1 MKEKNVRA
9 ILPPEVARI
18 LNYPELAGNPETMK
32 DEMALAI
39 TLGGDGTLLNTSR
52 DIAPAGIPVCGV
64 NMGQL
69 GFLTEVELPDLSVA
83 MDRLI
88 AGDYEIEE
96 RLMLD
101 TMVIRDGQT
110 IYISPALNDV
120 VVTKGGFSRMIRLKL
135 FVDDELA
142 ANYPADGVIIS
153 TSTGSTGYS
162 LSSGGPIVN
171 PSLKVILIT
180 PICPH
185 TLHARSMV
193 ISEEEEI
200 KIRMQATHD
209 DIVLTVDGQ
218 TVNNL
223 LPDDIVLVRRSS
235 FRARFIKFPGK
246 SYYEVLRTK
255 LRRGDRDGG
264 S

>member
-1 MKEKNVRA
+1 M
-9 ILPPEVARI
+9 
-18 LNYPELAGNPETMK
+18 NYPELAGDPATMK
-32 DEMALAI
+32 SEMALAI

-69 GFLTEVELPDLSVA
+69 GFLTEVELPDLSA
-83 MDRLI
+83 ALDRLI
-88 AGDYEIEE
+88 VGDYSIEE

-101 TMVIRDGQT
+101 TMVIRANQT

-142 ANYPADGVIIS
+142 AHYPADGVIIA

-171 PSLKVILIT
+171 PQLECYFDYSHLS
-180 PICPH
+180 PH
-185 TLHARSMV
+185 VARPFHDHFGNGGNKNPHAG
-193 ISEEEEI
+193 
-200 KIRMQATHD
+200 H
-209 DIVLTVDGQ
+209 
-218 TVNNL
+218 
-223 LPDDIVLVRRSS
+223 P
-235 FRARFIKFPGK
+235 
-246 SYYEVLRTK
+246 
-255 LRRGDRDGG
+255 
-264 S
+264 